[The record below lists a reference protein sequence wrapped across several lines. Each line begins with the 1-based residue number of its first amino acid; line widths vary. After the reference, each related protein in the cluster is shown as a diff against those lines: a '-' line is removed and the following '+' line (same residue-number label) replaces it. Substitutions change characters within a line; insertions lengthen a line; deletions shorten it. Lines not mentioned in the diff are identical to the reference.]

1 MIAPRPWSVTRIRSE
16 GKPPPGS
23 RICPEMLPKS
33 CPRSSLD
40 HRRDATR
47 TKPTAKRIR
56 RRRNR
61 IGPAWEEPTT
71 LAYLR
76 PRAFAKNRHR
86 GSGRPLSPA
95 TVAVGTRVNLA
106 PPAQIRT
113 GRIAAYGSY
122 RRYLALKRMAG
133 RGCRIVALG
142 IHRATS
148 GPKRSQGIRL
158 FWLRRWSARDQCQT
172 TWARKL

>member
-1 MIAPRPWSVTRIRSE
+1 MFHLRAARKRIGLSPFCVRRVWSISSASHRNPPTIITTRRF
-16 GKPPPGS
+16 
-23 RICPEMLPKS
+23 
-33 CPRSSLD
+33 PRSST
-40 HRRDATR
+40 RCGSRDREKKQRGDAED
-47 TKPTAKRIR
+47 AEKRSNAR
-56 RRRNR
+56 K
-61 IGPAWEEPTT
+61 ESE
-71 LAYLR
+71 
-76 PRAFAKNRHR
+76 NRHR

-122 RRYLALKRMAG
+122 RRYLALKRIAG

-148 GPKRSQGIRL
+148 GPKRSPAIHL
-158 FWLRRWSARDQCQT
+158 FCLPPFTPPAPSPPTLPRN
-172 TWARKL
+172 

>member
-1 MIAPRPWSVTRIRSE
+1 MARYARRHVGEDAGGRVE
-16 GKPPPGS
+16 AGGLKAVH
-23 RICPEMLPKS
+23 LPQAN
-33 CPRSSLD
+33 
-40 HRRDATR
+40 RD
-47 TKPTAKRIR
+47 
-56 RRRNR
+56 
-61 IGPAWEEPTT
+61 
-71 LAYLR
+71 
-76 PRAFAKNRHR
+76 R
-86 GSGRPLSPA
+86 GSSHLLAPP

-122 RRYLALKRMAG
+122 LRYLALKRMAG

-158 FWLRRWSARDQCQT
+158 FWLRRCSARDQCQT
-172 TWARKL
+172 TWARKLCRLSMLPGTAW

>member
-1 MIAPRPWSVTRIRSE
+1 MEKGRRGHDV
-16 GKPPPGS
+16 
-23 RICPEMLPKS
+23 S
-33 CPRSSLD
+33 CPY
-40 HRRDATR
+40 
-47 TKPTAKRIR
+47 KAK
-56 RRRNR
+56 
-61 IGPAWEEPTT
+61 G
-71 LAYLR
+71 
-76 PRAFAKNRHR
+76 NRHR
-86 GSGRPLSPA
+86 GSSHLLAPA

-133 RGCRIVALG
+133 RGCRITALG

-158 FWLRRWSARDQCQT
+158 FWLRRCSARDQCQT
-172 TWARKL
+172 TWARKLCRLSMLPGTAW

>member
-1 MIAPRPWSVTRIRSE
+1 MGAVA
-16 GKPPPGS
+16 GGS
-23 RICPEMLPKS
+23 WRTPIGL
-33 CPRSSLD
+33 LN
-40 HRRDATR
+40 RD
-47 TKPTAKRIR
+47 
-56 RRRNR
+56 
-61 IGPAWEEPTT
+61 
-71 LAYLR
+71 
-76 PRAFAKNRHR
+76 R
-86 GSGRPLSPA
+86 GSSHLLAPP

-122 RRYLALKRMAG
+122 LRYLALKRMAG

-158 FWLRRWSARDQCQT
+158 FWLRRCSVSGRLSLGGSRVLRSCT
-172 TWARKL
+172 

>member
-1 MIAPRPWSVTRIRSE
+1 MTFESTLKCVKDSARAPKRRFLSIIRAKKGHPVNQHSGHGLCHTVFSPKLTRLNSWNRDRGDGCPSS
-16 GKPPPGS
+16 PP
-23 RICPEMLPKS
+23 
-33 CPRSSLD
+33 
-40 HRRDATR
+40 
-47 TKPTAKRIR
+47 
-56 RRRNR
+56 
-61 IGPAWEEPTT
+61 
-71 LAYLR
+71 
-76 PRAFAKNRHR
+76 
-86 GSGRPLSPA
+86 

-133 RGCRIVALG
+133 RGCRITALG

-172 TWARKL
+172 TWARKLCRLSMLPGTAW